1 MPRRTKSISLLL
13 VATALSLTGNIYA
26 EIAPVKPGIDFSQQ
40 DGKVTGTVVDSFGPV
55 IGASVI
61 IKGTTNGNIT
71 DMDGNFTLEGLKS
84 GDIIEISYVGYAT
97 QQITYTGQPSINV
110 TLSED
115 SEQLEEVV
123 VTALGM
129 KRATKAL
136 GYAMTEM
143 KGDDLNKNVINPVAA
158 LQGKVAGVEISGS
171 DGGMFGSTK
180 I

>member
-55 IGASVI
+55 TGASVI

-71 DMDGNFTLEGLKS
+71 DLDGKFTLEGLKN
-84 GDIIEISYVGYAT
+84 GDVIQISYIGYAT
-97 QQITYTGQPSINV
+97 QEIPYTGQPSISV
-110 TLSED
+110 TLAED

-123 VTALGM
+123 VTALGI
-129 KRATKAL
+129 KRSEKSL
-136 GYAMTEM
+136 GYAMQEV
-143 KGDDLNKNVINPVAA
+143 KGDDLVQARETN
-158 LQGKVAGVEISGS
+158 L
-171 DGGMFGSTK
+171 GMLVNQSKTT
-180 I
+180 